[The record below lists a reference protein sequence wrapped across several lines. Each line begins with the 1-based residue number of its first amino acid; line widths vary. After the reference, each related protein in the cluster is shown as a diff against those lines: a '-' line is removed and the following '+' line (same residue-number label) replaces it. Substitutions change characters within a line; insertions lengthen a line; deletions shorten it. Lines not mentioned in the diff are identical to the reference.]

1 MPDVLIRLTT
11 SLARHIDPY
20 HNNQSHQ
27 YRAGEKYMCP
37 EREAKA
43 HIANKSA
50 VECSEDEPDYIPPDG
65 TEAMVMVNKT
75 IREQTTTVQPK
86 RKTA

>member
-1 MPDVLIRLTT
+1 MKTKHFNRRIFLRGLGGAAVAAPFLSSV
-11 SLARHIDPY
+11 A
-20 HNNQSHQ
+20 
-27 YRAGEKYMCP
+27 